1 MGDVKNCGSP
11 AVHSKHYQSVLKLAT
26 MNIHE
31 ARLKVH
37 GTIVDV
43 LVEMAAEDDSDI
55 DALEEEMGYLADVL
69 LEELGLDIISV
80 DKENK
85 MTATLVL
92 YDGSDNP

>member
-1 MGDVKNCGSP
+1 M
-11 AVHSKHYQSVLKLAT
+11 LKIAT

-37 GTIVDV
+37 GAIVDV

-55 DALEEEMGYLADVL
+55 DALEEEMSYLADVL

-80 DKENK
+80 DNENK

-92 YDGSDNP
+92 YDGSDN